1 MKEEIT
7 KEKENIENWII
18 IKIQHIKICD
28 IELKQCKEIFIALH
42 AYIKNKGAL
51 K

>member
-1 MKEEIT
+1 MKSQR
-7 KEKENIENWII
+7 KLENIENRII

-42 AYIKNKGAL
+42 AYTKNKGAL